1 MENEM
6 TARAGGLAQQI
17 ARAVGSIPWFG
28 TGIEESLRLSRRVK
42 ALAAEVVDNLPP
54 SVHAERAR
62 RAAHR
67 GSIES
72 AVENACW
79 AHASRASNGREE
91 YAKYLEAQ
99 IMVGMT
105 MEYRAQEIIGSAQIA
120 AWWARAAEAK
130 HWHDHPWCYRQP
142 SARRGGPPHLR

>member
-28 TGIEESLRLSRRVK
+28 TGIEESLRLSRRMK
-42 ALAAEVVDNLPP
+42 ALALDVTSSLPQ

-62 RAAHR
+62 KAAHR

-79 AHASRASNGREE
+79 AHASRASSDKE
-91 YAKYLEAQ
+91 YAAYLDAQ

-130 HWHDHPWCYRQP
+130 HWHDHPWQ
-142 SARRGGPPHLR
+142 